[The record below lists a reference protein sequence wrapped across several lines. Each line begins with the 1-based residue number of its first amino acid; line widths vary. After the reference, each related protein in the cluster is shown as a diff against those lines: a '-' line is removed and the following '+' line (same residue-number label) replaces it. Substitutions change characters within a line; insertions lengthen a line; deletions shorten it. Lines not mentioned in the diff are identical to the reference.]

1 MTIRRLTKLF
11 SRRSHSRFEIDP
23 DEIFLDSHNLPD
35 FDVHQFEGRIE
46 KPISRRVVQSV
57 GAVFLLVGFV
67 FLGKLWVLQVKQGQ
81 AFELRSESN
90 HLQHTTIFADR
101 GVIYDRNKTELAWN
115 DLNPNGDFALRKYI
129 DTPGFAHL
137 VGYVKYPQKDS
148 SGVYYSEAFVGKD
161 GVEDYYDTEL
171 TGKNGLKITE
181 TNVLGEVQSE
191 STLTPPTDG
200 TDLILSVDSKVQQKL
215 YDIIKSTSLDRGFT
229 GGSGVIMD
237 VHNGEMLA
245 ITSYPEYNQ
254 NVMTDGTDRE
264 AVNAILKQTGNP
276 FLNRAISGLYIP
288 GSIIKPFISMGV
300 LEEGIIDPLKQIL
313 STGSIAIPNPY
324 DPSKPTI
331 FRDWNAH
338 GWVDMREAISV
349 SSDEYFYTV
358 GAGNGGQKGLG
369 IEKIGEYVRLF
380 GWGNLTGI
388 NLHGEKAGT
397 IPSPEWKAQV
407 FDGEPWRIGDTFNS
421 SIGQYGYQTTPIQA
435 VRAVAVFGNGGT
447 LVTPTVLLNDPMKN
461 KKLVSLPLQPDHF
474 DVVREGMR
482 LSATE
487 GTAKG
492 LNIESLKIAAKTG
505 TAELGITKDYV
516 NSWVVG
522 YFPYD
527 NPRFAFAVLMER
539 GHKGN
544 GIGATFVMRTL
555 LDWMIANTPE
565 YTK

>member
-1 MTIRRLTKLF
+1 MTLHQLTKIF
-11 SRRSHSRFEIDP
+11 SRRRGGRFEIDP

-161 GVEDYYDTEL
+161 GVEDYYDKEL

-331 FRDWNAH
+331 FRDWKVH

-380 GWGNLTGI
+380 GWGSLTGI

-397 IPSPEWKAQV
+397 IPSPQWKAQV

>member
-331 FRDWNAH
+331 FRDWKAH

-539 GHKGN
+539 GHTGN